1 MSNEDGTLSA
11 KIGGNIWWTTL
22 EKVYH
27 QTVKKVTEDFE
38 GMRNNTAI
46 SQMMVFINDG
56 YKADSIP
63 KEYVEGFVKM
73 ISPVSTASWQK
84 SFGKNLVITIQ
95 LRMKHGQHLMNQNC
109 R

>member
-1 MSNEDGTLSA
+1 M
-11 KIGGNIWWTTL
+11 
-22 EKVYH
+22 
-27 QTVKKVTEDFE
+27 KKVTEDFE

-73 ISPVSTASWQK
+73 ISPIVP
-84 SFGKNLVITIQ
+84 
-95 LRMKHGQHLMNQNC
+95 HLAEELMGEVGS
-109 R
+109 